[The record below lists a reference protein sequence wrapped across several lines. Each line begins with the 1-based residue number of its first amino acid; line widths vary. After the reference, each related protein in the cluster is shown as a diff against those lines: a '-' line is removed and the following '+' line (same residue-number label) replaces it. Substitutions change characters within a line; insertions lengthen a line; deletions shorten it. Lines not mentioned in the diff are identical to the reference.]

1 MGSVPEL
8 VAALAFLGILR
19 TWDARE
25 EDRKSRQE
33 EVFVPFNLPP
43 LPQRQ
48 QSIPCP
54 AAEVRPPVVV
64 VTSALHAQS
73 TL

>member
-43 LPQRQ
+43 VKPQ
-48 QSIPCP
+48 
-54 AAEVRPPVVV
+54 ATAEAQPPVAASSSDAMPIGV
-64 VTSALHAQS
+64 
-73 TL
+73 